1 MTRYITNR
9 VLSTIP
15 VLLIVSVLVFFMI
28 HLVPGDPVQIMLGE
42 SGASAEQIARI
53 RTQLGLDRP
62 LPVQYGQFMKQVVT
76 GQVRSIRTQQ
86 PVVQAFWHLFPNTLQ
101 LTVASL
107 LLAAVFGIVL
117 GVIAAT
123 HQHTWIDTVAMAGS
137 FLGVSMPNFWL
148 ALLLIYFFAVRLGWL
163 PATGAGTPQ
172 QLILPS
178 LVLALQQ
185 IALIARLVRANMVE
199 VLQEEYIKTARA
211 KGLRERSVLWGHALR
226 NACLPIVT
234 LLGLNFGYLLSGTV
248 IIETVFARPGIGR
261 YIVDGI
267 LQKDF
272 PLVQAAVLMTA
283 TIYLLVNLLTD
294 LSYALIDPRIS
305 H

>member
-1 MTRYITNR
+1 
-9 VLSTIP
+9 
-15 VLLIVSVLVFFMI
+15 
-28 HLVPGDPVQIMLGE
+28 
-42 SGASAEQIARI
+42 
-53 RTQLGLDRP
+53 
-62 LPVQYGQFMKQVVT
+62 
-76 GQVRSIRTQQ
+76 
-86 PVVQAFWHLFPNTLQ
+86 
-101 LTVASL
+101 
-107 LLAAVFGIVL
+107 
-117 GVIAAT
+117 
-123 HQHTWIDTVAMAGS
+123 
-137 FLGVSMPNFWL
+137 
-148 ALLLIYFFAVRLGWL
+148 
-163 PATGAGTPQ
+163 
-172 QLILPS
+172 LILPAV
-178 LVLALQQ
+178 VLALQQ
-185 IALIARLVRANMVE
+185 IALIARLVRAHMIE

-226 NACLPIVT
+226 NASLSVIT